1 MINKRFVIISLLVGI
16 SILSVISCG
25 SDDEETDMSIVKPAV
40 TKISNDFLLG
50 TWVIVSIN
58 DSPPEEFFKSPS
70 PLQEE
75 VEEPTINTFAFIF
88 TEHSAWTLNLDL
100 DMAFNFR
107 DNLPDQ
113 GVMFPSGKI
122 QAIGVWSGIFS
133 VEDPTLFLTTDESD
147 VSLTPEPQDFI
158 EKVFGMTEAQAHQ
171 DFIDVFKTD
180 FLDFFEESTATLEGG
195 TLTLITTPAKTLVL
209 EKQ

>member
-40 TKISNDFLLG
+40 TKISNDFLRG

-58 DSPPEEFFKSPS
+58 DSPPEEFFKSPN
-70 PLQEE
+70 PLLEE

-88 TEHSAWTLNLDL
+88 TENSAWTLNLDL
-100 DMAFNFR
+100 DMAFNF
-107 DNLPDQ
+107 PDQ

-158 EKVFGMTEAQAHQ
+158 EKVFGMTDAQAHQ